1 MKKEQF
7 KSRSKTSTDLV
18 SKKKMLAKSQS
29 SQIDDIQPYGRYD
42 EVEPIYESLEA
53 LAEVFGKKDNSH
65 YYRLPCLNALIFKV
79 SIKTCWHCTFLDFW
93 TIKRLN
99 AFEFVR
105 IKSKTYFCGSTN
117 FTFSAFNNCMG
128 DHTLNLK
135 DKL

>member
-79 SIKTCWHCTFLDFW
+79 SIKNLLALHFFRFLND
-93 TIKRLN
+93 
-99 AFEFVR
+99 
-105 IKSKTYFCGSTN
+105 KTPQRF
-117 FTFSAFNNCMG
+117 
-128 DHTLNLK
+128 
-135 DKL
+135 